1 MLPILSQFFVKKPL
15 YIPNKCAII
24 NKRGETA
31 MENERNDLPE
41 EGTPE
46 QGYTPR
52 PAYQVWLARIG
63 LVVFIVLLA
72 AMYFKMFRG
81 GM

>member
-1 MLPILSQFFVKKPL
+1 
-15 YIPNKCAII
+15 
-24 NKRGETA
+24 
-31 MENERNDLPE
+31 MEKERNDLPE
-41 EGTPE
+41 ESLQE

-63 LVVFIVLLA
+63 LIVFIALLVA
-72 AMYFKMFRG
+72 VYLKMFRG